1 MRGQLIIIIIII
13 NHYTWSGRKFDDV
26 LSLSNQF
33 LPVEDT
39 LLGANLEIILVEKLE
54 DKAV

>member
-1 MRGQLIIIIIII
+1 MRGQLIIIIII
-13 NHYTWSGRKFDDV
+13 NHHIWSGRKFDDV

-39 LLGANLEIILVEKLE
+39 LLGANLEFILVEKLE